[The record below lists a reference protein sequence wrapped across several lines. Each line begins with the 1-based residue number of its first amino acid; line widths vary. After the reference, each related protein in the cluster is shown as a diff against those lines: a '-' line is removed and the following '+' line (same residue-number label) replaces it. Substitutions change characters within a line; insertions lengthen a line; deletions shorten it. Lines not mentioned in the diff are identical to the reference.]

1 MGIIL
6 LTFIIHEVRY
16 LVKFPVASPAMFLLF
31 VGLVWIFIH
40 RSRRSN
46 PLIRLSLFRTR
57 ENIVGFS
64 TMVLLGAFFAGYL
77 FLISLVFQLQLE
89 FSAAMAGFI
98 LLPFSILSAFVSR
111 WLLPMIMKKISTWQG
126 SILGMG
132 LMTFGGILLFCA
144 LLANGNL
151 ALIIASIACVT
162 GTGIAVCFMA
172 LNVLIITRIPEGDH
186 GLASSIGTT
195 SFFMGGGVGLTILGL
210 VMQIA
215 PGYLLP
221 AIVLTGYAAV
231 AVFLLMVGLPRGK

>member
-1 MGIIL
+1 
-6 LTFIIHEVRY
+6 
-16 LVKFPVASPAMFLLF
+16 
-31 VGLVWIFIH
+31 
-40 RSRRSN
+40 
-46 PLIRLSLFRTR
+46 
-57 ENIVGFS
+57 
-64 TMVLLGAFFAGYL
+64 
-77 FLISLVFQLQLE
+77 
-89 FSAAMAGFI
+89 
-98 LLPFSILSAFVSR
+98 
-111 WLLPMIMKKISTWQG
+111 
-126 SILGMG
+126 MG